1 MKINVKFF
9 GMLAEAT
16 GLNSVAIHNIHD
28 IDSLKKELN
37 LIFPKLNN
45 CNYVFAVNKKITAN
59 NCQLSNADEIAL
71 LPPFA
76 GG

>member
-9 GMLAEAT
+9 GMIVEAT
-16 GLNSVAIHNIHD
+16 GLSSLVIHNIHD
-28 IDSLKKELN
+28 LDSLKKELS
-37 LIFPKLNN
+37 LIFPKLND
-45 CNYVFAVNKKITAN
+45 CNYVFAVNKKIAVN
-59 NCQLSNADEIAL
+59 NFQLNNADEIAL

>member
-1 MKINVKFF
+1 MKIQVKFL
-9 GMLAEAT
+9 GMIAEAT
-16 GLNSVAIHNIHD
+16 GLNSVEIHNIHD
-28 IDSLKKELN
+28 IDSLKKELR

-45 CNYVFAVNKKITAN
+45 CNYVFAVNKKIEAHN
-59 NCQLSNADEIAL
+59 IQFSNADEIAL